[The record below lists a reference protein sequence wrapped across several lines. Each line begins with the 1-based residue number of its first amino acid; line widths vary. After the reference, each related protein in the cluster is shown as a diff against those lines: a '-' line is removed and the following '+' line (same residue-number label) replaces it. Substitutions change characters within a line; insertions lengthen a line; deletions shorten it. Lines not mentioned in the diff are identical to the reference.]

1 MEETGIC
8 YYFHSTFSWSG
19 KLPLNFTA
27 NEYNVKALHR
37 FSLSKPP
44 TIVTTKIPNVK
55 LCLAGLKVLNKRFP
69 EGLLTGTVPQSCW
82 PTPPPSRK
90 SYGKTSSAR
99 QPKFPPTPADQK
111 WFYPKGILYNYD
123 TSDLLF

>member
-1 MEETGIC
+1 MEDTGIC
-8 YYFHSTFSWSG
+8 YYFHSTFSWSR

-27 NEYNVKALHR
+27 NEYNLKAFHR

-44 TIVTTKIPNVK
+44 TVVMTKILNVK
-55 LCLAGLKVLNKRFP
+55 LYLTGLKVLNKRFP

-82 PTPPPSRK
+82 PTSPPSRK

-99 QPKFPPTPADQK
+99 QPKSPPTPADQK
-111 WFYPKGILYNYD
+111 WFYSEGILYNRD
-123 TSDLLF
+123 T